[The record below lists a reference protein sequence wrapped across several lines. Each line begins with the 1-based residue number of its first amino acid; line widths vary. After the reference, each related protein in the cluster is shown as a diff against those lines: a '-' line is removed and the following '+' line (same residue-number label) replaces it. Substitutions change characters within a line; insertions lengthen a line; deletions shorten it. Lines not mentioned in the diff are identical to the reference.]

1 MRLHYLQLQNYIGIY
16 NGIGVDNIA
25 IDFSKA
31 VNPITV
37 IRGDNGSGK
46 STLFKALT
54 PFGDPSSSLI
64 PNKEARKLISYKLA
78 NGDIIEIHYHYP
90 VSVTGDRKQ
99 TKCYITR
106 INTDG
111 TSLALNPNGNITEG
125 KDIINDIF
133 DFDSTFTSLAQ
144 LSSENRGIADKKPAE
159 RKQLINSIMESLAA
173 YNDIYKKLVK
183 KSSALKSMIASI
195 NSKISSI
202 GDVASIELNIKTVE
216 EELGRLEDR
225 KNELLVESGKYKS
238 IIDEVDY
245 QSIMDKYTTL
255 KNELSSM
262 NMYNLN
268 VSNEEII
275 DLINHLPERKKYLEK
290 LVNNSVELKA
300 KIESITPIMTET
312 YNEYTDLDVKI
323 SQYDN
328 IENIDSFKKTID
340 ALEREI
346 SGLKDIKNNNKIDLN
361 ISDQEIELVSNTI
374 KNSIEN
380 ILKELDFI
388 NDIDAR
394 HIAAMSIFDPNVIIE
409 QIPTSSLKA
418 SISEIESALE
428 EQERYKKLSS
438 DYSMIPKGCTLKS
451 ECPFVKD
458 TVKYQELFSGDA
470 TIELFKKTLKGHK
483 EKLEMIEKN
492 NEHMEIAMRCKSKM
506 VNIVSQ
512 YNSHKNAFIALG
524 FDLSNNNR
532 FEEFLEHGDTIT
544 LETSNFENLKNID
557 FLITS
562 KSEQLGKFKEQYFEL
577 TKNVDMIKSMK
588 ENRDKLLD
596 KYNKY
601 SDLLDKYKL
610 ELKVISEQISN
621 YQSSILSDEELVS
634 KYNTNLEIQ
643 KQFDSKSTKRDEL
656 YDKISKYKEAEGNL
670 NRYLDAIRDININR
684 IPQVT
689 DKLNSLKYSLV
700 LYQNYTKEYKEF
712 SSKFSTIETI
722 KKYTS
727 PTSGIQTVFMNIY
740 MNDII
745 NISNK
750 LLSMMFNG
758 EFVLHPFIINES
770 EFRIPCSGSGLLND
784 DISSMST
791 SQICLISTI
800 ISFALLH
807 KSSSIYNIAML
818 DEIDGG
824 LDNQNRLHFSN
835 LITKLMQV
843 LGFEQTI
850 MISHNSELD
859 LHNCDIVVMKNSD
872 PTMKLDGNVIF
883 KA

>member
-1 MRLHYLQLQNYIGIY
+1 MRLHYLYLQNYIGIY
-16 NGIGVDNIA
+16 NGIGSNTIE
-25 IDFSKA
+25 IDFSKS

-46 STLFKALT
+46 STLFKAMT
-54 PFGDPSSSLI
+54 PFGDSSYALI
-64 PNKEARKLISYKLA
+64 PNKEASKVISYKLVS
-78 NGDIIEIHYHYP
+78 GDIIEIRYHYP
-90 VSVTGDRKQ
+90 ISVTGDRKQ

-106 INTDG
+106 INSDG
-111 TSLALNPNGNITEG
+111 TSIALNPNGNITES

-133 DFDSTFTSLAQ
+133 DFDSTFTSLSQ

-202 GDVASIELNIKTVE
+202 GDVSSIELNIKTVE
-216 EELGRLEDR
+216 EELGRLEDK
-225 KNELLVESGKYKS
+225 KNELLVTSGKYKS
-238 IIDEVDY
+238 IIDSIDY
-245 QSIMDKYTTL
+245 QTIINEYTNL
-255 KNELSSM
+255 KNELSNM
-262 NMYNLN
+262 NIHNMN

-275 DLINHLPERKKYLEK
+275 DIMNKLPERKKYLEQ
-290 LVNNSVELKA
+290 LVNKSTELNA
-300 KIESITPIMTET
+300 KIESISPIMADT
-312 YNEYTDLDVKI
+312 YNEYSDLDIKI

-328 IENIDSFKKTID
+328 IDNVEAFKKSIESLD
-340 ALEREI
+340 KEIKALKEI
-346 SGLKDIKNNNKIDLN
+346 KANNKIDLN
-361 ISDQEIELVSNTI
+361 ISDQEIELVSTNI
-374 KNSIEN
+374 KNSIERT
-380 ILKELDFI
+380 LKELDFI
-388 NDIDAR
+388 NNIDAR
-394 HIAAMSIFDPNVIIE
+394 HIAAMSIFDQSVIIE
-409 QIPTSSLKA
+409 QVSTSSLKA
-418 SISEIESALE
+418 NISEIESALE

-438 DYSMIPKGCTLKS
+438 DYSMIPKGCNFKN

-458 TVKYQELFSGDA
+458 TVKYQKLFNGDA
-470 TIELFKKTLKGHK
+470 TIELLKKTLEDNR
-483 EKLEMIEKN
+483 EKLEMMEKN
-492 NEHMEIAMRCKSKM
+492 NEYMEVAMRCKSKM
-506 VNIVSQ
+506 VNIVSL

-524 FDLSNNNR
+524 LDLSNNNQ
-532 FEEFLEHGDTIT
+532 FEEFLEHGETIT

-562 KSEQLGKFKEQYFEL
+562 KSEQLEKFKEQYFEI
-577 TKNVDMIKSMK
+577 TKNIDKINSMK
-588 ENRDKLLD
+588 ENRSKLLE

-601 SDLLDKYKL
+601 SNTLDKYKI
-610 ELKVISEQISN
+610 ELKAISEQISN

-634 KYNTNLEIQ
+634 KYNANIEIQ
-643 KQFDSKSTKRDEL
+643 KVFDSKSVKRDEL
-656 YDKISKYKEAEGNL
+656 YDKISKYKEAEDNL
-670 NRYLDAIRDININR
+670 NRYLDAIRDININK

-689 DKLNSLKYSLV
+689 DKLNQLKYSLV

-712 SSKFSTIETI
+712 SSKYSLIETI

-727 PTSGIQTVFMNIY
+727 PTSGIQTIFMNIY

-824 LDNQNRLHFSN
+824 LDSQNRLHFST

-859 LHNCDIVVMKNSD
+859 LHNCDIIVMKNSD

-883 KA
+883 RA